1 MVIHTM
7 TPLEKAQEQLAE
19 ARQCLQYYYEVLVP
33 VEPDADEEKS
43 LIEEVARLEAVV
55 QEEEW
60 LEAEEREW
68 RDSDYYDNTLDPA
81 FSSWTEFWNW
91 KG

>member
-1 MVIHTM
+1 MIHTM
-7 TPLEKAQEQLAE
+7 TPLERAQEQLAE
-19 ARQCLQYYYEVLVP
+19 ARQCLQYYYEVLAP
-33 VEPDADEEKS
+33 EEPDADEEKS

-60 LEAEEREW
+60 LVAEEREW
-68 RDSDYYDNTLDPA
+68 RDADYADSTLDTA
-81 FSSWTEFWNW
+81 FGSWTEFWNW

>member
-1 MVIHTM
+1 MIHTM
-7 TPLEKAQEQLAE
+7 TPLERAKEQLAE
-19 ARQCLQYYYEVLVP
+19 ARQCLQYYYEVLAP
-33 VEPDADEEKS
+33 EEPDAVEEKS

-68 RDSDYYDNTLDPA
+68 RDADYADSTLDTA
-81 FSSWTEFWNW
+81 FGSWTEFWNW